1 MCTNSSKWSL
11 RRRQLKQRNL
21 RLLSLSR
28 KRRTRRSSKGGED
41 KETKR
46 WLVGA
51 KEEMEMK
58 NLRLYMENRSIM
70 EANERLRQ
78 RALFL
83 HRENRA
89 LLFQLQSKFPRQTS

>member
-11 RRRQLKQRNL
+11 RRRQLKHRNL
-21 RLLSLSR
+21 RVLALSR
-28 KRRTRRSSKGGED
+28 KRRTRRPPKEE

-58 NLRLYMENRSIM
+58 NLRLYMENQSIM

-89 LLFQLQSKFPRQTS
+89 LFIQLESKFTRQAS

>member
-1 MCTNSSKWSL
+1 MGVSSSRWSL
-11 RRRQLKQRNL
+11 RRRPLKQRHL
-21 RLLSLSR
+21 RVLSLSR
-28 KRRTRRSSKGGED
+28 KRRTRRSSKEE
-41 KETKR
+41 KEAKR
-46 WLVGA
+46 RLVGA

-58 NLRLYMENRSIM
+58 NLRLYVENRSIM

-89 LLFQLQSKFPRQTS
+89 LLVQLQSKFTRPTS